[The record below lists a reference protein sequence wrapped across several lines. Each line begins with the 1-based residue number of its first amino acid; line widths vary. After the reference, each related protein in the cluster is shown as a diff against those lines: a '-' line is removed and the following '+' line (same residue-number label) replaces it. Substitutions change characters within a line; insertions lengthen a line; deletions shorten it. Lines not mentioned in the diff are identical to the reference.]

1 MVARSSPKYTLE
13 RRREK
18 AVTHDIMAAIL
29 NNSTRAAQG
38 LVKYSRVRRT
48 AVLKALMIMSFVG
61 LTACV
66 GVPERRKDAGFA
78 VMLPFMRMDGGECYY
93 LDDFMPTPDNMVSG
107 KSSGL
112 HVRYYTFRSAT
123 YKAWEQERVMLAF
136 YSRDNRCWAL
146 FEEYSTGRF

>member
-1 MVARSSPKYTLE
+1 MAARSSPKYTLE

-18 AVTHDIMAAIL
+18 AVTPDIMAAIL
-29 NNSTRAAQG
+29 NNSTRAVRE
-38 LVKYSRVRRT
+38 LVKFSLGGAR
-48 AVLKALMIMSFVG
+48 ALLKALIVMSFVS

-136 YSRDNRCWAL
+136 YSRDNRCWSL